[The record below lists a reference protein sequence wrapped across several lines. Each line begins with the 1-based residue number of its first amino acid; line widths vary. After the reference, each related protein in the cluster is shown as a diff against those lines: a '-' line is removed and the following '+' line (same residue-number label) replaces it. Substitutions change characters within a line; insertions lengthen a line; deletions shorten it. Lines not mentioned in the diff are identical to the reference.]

1 MRTLE
6 LLSPAKN
13 AETGRIAI
21 MAGAD
26 AVYIGA
32 PAFGARAAATNSVE
46 SIRSLAQLAHR
57 YRARV
62 YVTMNTILYDNELD
76 EASRLVKQLYGAGVD
91 ALIVQDMHT
100 VRYPHARQGG
110 MACRSRLLPARA
122 AARILFG

>member
-1 MRTLE
+1 
-6 LLSPAKN
+6 
-13 AETGRIAI
+13 

-76 EASRLVKQLYGAGVD
+76 EASRLVKQLYGACVD
-91 ALIVQDMHT
+91 ALIVQDMACPAADSAPRQHT
-100 VRYPHARQGG
+100 VRYPHARQGV
-110 MACRSRLLPARA
+110 MACQSRLLPARA
-122 AARILFG
+122 PARILFG

>member
-32 PAFGARAAATNSVE
+32 PAFGARAAAANSVE
-46 SIRSLAQLAHR
+46 SIRSLAELAHR

-91 ALIVQDMHT
+91 ALIVQDMA
-100 VRYPHARQGG
+100 YLGLDLPP
-110 MACRSRLLPARA
+110 LLAGTNSLRT
-122 AARILFG
+122 